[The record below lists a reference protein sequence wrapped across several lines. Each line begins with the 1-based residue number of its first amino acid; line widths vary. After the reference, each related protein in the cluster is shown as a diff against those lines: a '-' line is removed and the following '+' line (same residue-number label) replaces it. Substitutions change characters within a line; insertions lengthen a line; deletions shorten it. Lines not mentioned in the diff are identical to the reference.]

1 MDEMTF
7 NVRVQSKIDNYSNW
21 DTNNPI
27 LLKGEIAIVEIPDET
42 GIVQNEPTYM
52 IKVGDGVSNFK
63 TLKWISATAADVYEW
78 AKSSQKPTYTAQEI
92 SGLSDYI
99 SGEIND
105 TNTKYQIV
113 KEGNMGFKLQSQ
125 EVGAEGWTDVNT
137 ITLVAP
143 KVVITTGET
152 QGTIKVDGTEVAVA
166 GLKSGAYADITNYQ
180 EKITFNTPYNAS
192 SNKAATM
199 TDINNAMAGL
209 SGAMHYVG
217 ESSTNPSGGTVTIAG
232 KPEYIAISGDVVTYQ
247 QKEYVY
253 NGTAWKELGDETS
266 YAIKGS
272 ITDSDIASGANIAMN
287 KIAGLETELGKKA
300 NDSELSTIA
309 KTGKITDLQQDSGTF
324 IILKCGSSTENI

>member
-1 MDEMTF
+1 MSE
-7 NVRVQSKIDNYSNW
+7 I
-21 DTNNPI
+21 I
-27 LLKGEIAIVEIPDET
+27 L
-42 GIVQNEPTYM
+42 
-52 IKVGDGVSNFK
+52 
-63 TLKWISATAADVYEW
+63 
-78 AKSSQKPTYTAQEI
+78 
-92 SGLSDYI
+92 
-99 SGEIND
+99 
-105 TNTKYQIV
+105 NTKYQIV

>member
-1 MDEMTF
+1 MASF
-7 NVRVQSKIDNYSNW
+7 NTRIQLKF
-21 DTNNPI
+21 DTYEQWHTQNPV
-27 LLKGEIAIVEIPDET
+27 LLKGEMAIVEVPAST
-42 GIVQNEPTYM
+42 GVAQNEPTYLL
-52 IKVGDGVSNFK
+52 KVGDGTTNFDD
-63 TLKWISATAADVYEW
+63 LKWISGHAADVYAW
-78 AKSSQKPTYTAQEI
+78 AKAAQKPTYEANEI
-92 SGLSDYI
+92 SGLDAYI
-99 SGEIND
+99 QGKVQD

-113 KEGNMGFKLQSQ
+113 KEGDMGFKLQSQ
-125 EVGAEGWTDVNT
+125 EIGSEEWTDVNT

-217 ESSTNPSGGTVTIAG
+217 ESSTNPSEGTVTIAG

-266 YAIKGS
+266 YAVKGS
-272 ITDSDIASGANIAMN
+272 ITNSDIASGANIAMS
-287 KIAGLETELGKKA
+287 KIAGLEAELGEKA

-309 KTGKITDLQQDSGTF
+309 KTGKITDLQQDPGTF